1 MYRQGYNQI
10 FVQFWARSNSCTH
23 NFWHNQIG
31 HGQIF
36 EWILGDDEMFVRAF
50 IITIILVPMKC
61 LCAFCRDNQI
71 WFHIFV
77 IAIHLRTILNIF
89 AHFSEN
95 FNSRPYYSG
104 YALAKRNQTLLFI
117 SAQNKFYPKRN
128 ICCCPF

>member
-1 MYRQGYNQI
+1 
-10 FVQFWARSNSCTH
+10 
-23 NFWHNQIG
+23 
-31 HGQIF
+31 
-36 EWILGDDEMFVRAF
+36 MFARAF

-61 LCAFCRDNQI
+61 LCAFFGDNQI

-117 SAQNKFYPKRN
+117 CAQTKFKQNEMFVVALFEIGNFSIKLP
-128 ICCCPF
+128 